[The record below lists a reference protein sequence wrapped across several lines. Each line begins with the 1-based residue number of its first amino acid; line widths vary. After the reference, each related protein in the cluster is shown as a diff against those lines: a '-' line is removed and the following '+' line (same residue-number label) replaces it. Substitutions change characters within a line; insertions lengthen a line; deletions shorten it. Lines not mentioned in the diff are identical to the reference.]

1 MLMVVPMWVNY
12 AIFYTTSTVGLACA
26 IILVIT
32 FPHRMMQ
39 AMKGEPPRRRSTDV
53 NRETS
58 E

>member
-53 NRETS
+53 NRETA